1 MDKKKKKIFEEHIKM
16 KQDFCNIEIDIV
28 SLAKQFGYETYSMKE
43 TPQEIIAGIVKP
55 DKKILVN
62 LDYNMEILRFCIT
75 YFLSKDY
82 LDKLENAE
90 VYTCLQLPDKE
101 AYELAKKL
109 IVSKNI
115 KPEKMDIEERIKKAK
130 TLKIPFTTL
139 L

>member
-1 MDKKKKKIFEEHIKM
+1 MDKQKKKIFEEQIKI
-16 KQDFCNIEIDIV
+16 KQEFNDIEIDMV
-28 SLAKQFGYETYSMKE
+28 TLAKQLGYETHSKKE
-43 TPQEIIAGIVKP
+43 TQQEIMAGIIKP
-55 DKKILVN
+55 DKTILVN
-62 LDYNMEILRFCIT
+62 LDYNMEIIRFCIA
-75 YFLSKDY
+75 YFLAKDY

>member
-1 MDKKKKKIFEEHIKM
+1 M
-16 KQDFCNIEIDIV
+16 V
-28 SLAKQFGYETYSMKE
+28 TLAKQLGYETYSMKE
-43 TPQEIIAGIVKP
+43 APQEIIAGIVKP
-55 DKKILVN
+55 DKTILVN
-62 LDYNMEILRFCIT
+62 LDYNMEIIRFCIA